1 MRRIAFH
8 FFAACIVG
16 GYLGTSS
23 ADAASLRR
31 TSVLHHPQVRLS
43 DLFNGIAADQDCD
56 LGPAPAPGQSL
67 TISAPQLQAIAQQY
81 GIDWPEMSELAQA
94 TLTRASH
101 TVSRDDIMP
110 LIVDGLKAKGVSDS
124 ATIDVTNFSGPTVAA
139 ELANSPRLSNI
150 VYDAAH
156 GRFSAFFSI
165 TSDNDTQSF
174 RADGTVNSRVEA
186 VTARTDLSA
195 GQIIEQSDVEIAEI
209 DSRSLPARAILDPAD
224 IIGQSTRRA
233 IRAHTP
239 LTSEMTSRIDLIEK
253 GSPVILDVSSSGLH
267 LTASGVALDSGAQG
281 ERIHVLN
288 PTSRMIV
295 VGQIIDRT
303 RIAVTPGTTPT
314 PADFKD
320 LRSAGVRPQKN
331 I

>member
-1 MRRIAFH
+1 MRRIALRFL
-8 FFAACIVG
+8 AICIVG
-16 GYLGTSS
+16 GCVNTSS

-43 DLFNGIAADQDCD
+43 DLFEGIAPDQDCD

-67 TISAPQLQAIAQQY
+67 TINAAQLQAIAQQY
-81 GIDWPEMSELAQA
+81 SIDWPDSSDLAQA

-101 TVSRDDIMP
+101 TVSRDEVMP
-110 LIVDGLKAKGVSDS
+110 LIVDGLKARGVSDNAS
-124 ATIDVTNFSGPTVAA
+124 IDVTNFSGPVVAA
-139 ELANSPRLSNI
+139 ELANNPQLSNI
-150 VYDAAH
+150 VYDASH

-174 RADGTVNSRVEA
+174 RADGTVSSRIQV
-186 VTARTDLSA
+186 VTARTDLPA
-195 GQIIEQSDVEIAEI
+195 GQIIEQADIEVAEV
-209 DSRSLPARAILDPAD
+209 DSRSAPSRPILDPAD
-224 IIGQSTRRA
+224 IIGQSTRRS

-253 GSPVILDVSSSGLH
+253 GSPIILDVSSSGLH

-281 ERIHVLN
+281 ERIHALN

-303 RIAVTPGTTPT
+303 RIAVTPGTAPT
-314 PADFKD
+314 PADSRD
-320 LRSAGVRPQKN
+320 LRAAGVKAPKN